1 MADREDLATDLGHLR
16 LLASA
21 FADRPLDVA
30 AAVPGNLSWTDGSTV
45 FVDADAPRTQQV
57 QMVAVQASL
66 LAAGSLAPHLV
77 RQLSR
82 RPALAQRYLAIEG
95 PRALVCNDSVLP
107 PLVRRLVDSDAVTS
121 LDTPEAALQLARRR
135 RVIPAP
141 APVFGTIL
149 ARRLLTACAA
159 NDAARSAADVGP
171 ATPNTKN
178 SADLV
183 ALADDDEDEDE
194 IGNGFSSPVGGGAI
208 GRLFGRMLQ
217 PAAIDGAEVLPV
229 PMRRPT

>member
-1 MADREDLATDLGHLR
+1 MAGRDDLATDLDGLR

-30 AAVPGNLSWTDGSTV
+30 AAIPGDLSWTDGSTV

-95 PRALVCNDSVLP
+95 RRALACNESVLP
-107 PLVRRLVDSDAVTS
+107 PVVRRLIDGDAVTS
-121 LDTPEAALQLARRR
+121 LDTPEAALQLARSRQA
-135 RVIPAP
+135 VPAP

-149 ARRLLTACAA
+149 ARRILTARTRENDVTTTALLSFMVVAPSRRATRGGILSKWKRGNLLT
-159 NDAARSAADVGP
+159 RRGP
-171 ATPNTKN
+171 L
-178 SADLV
+178 D
-183 ALADDDEDEDE
+183 
-194 IGNGFSSPVGGGAI
+194 ISPES
-208 GRLFGRMLQ
+208 Q
-217 PAAIDGAEVLPV
+217 K
-229 PMRRPT
+229 